1 METINRQAKTLAR
14 WEEILMPIEVEA
26 LHDTYHTNPEETL
39 TPNEVLDII
48 RWSQEVHM
56 MQLQRVIDLGK
67 FRKND
72 GSLRNL
78 RASCACSKALRR
90 FLGRR
95 ETKLDRRAAEL
106 LESLERS

>member
-1 METINRQAKTLAR
+1 MQKYRVN
-14 WEEILMPIEVEA
+14 EEVPW
-26 LHDTYHTNPEETL
+26 
-39 TPNEVLDII
+39 NEVLDII

-106 LESLERS
+106 LESLSGHKTRGGRRPPQVLRIRSSPPAGRR

>member
-1 METINRQAKTLAR
+1 MQKYRVN
-14 WEEILMPIEVEA
+14 EEVPW
-26 LHDTYHTNPEETL
+26 
-39 TPNEVLDII
+39 NEVLDII

-78 RASCACSKALRR
+78 RASSACSKALRR

>member
-1 METINRQAKTLAR
+1 MQKYRVN
-14 WEEILMPIEVEA
+14 EEVPW
-26 LHDTYHTNPEETL
+26 
-39 TPNEVLDII
+39 NEVLDII

-78 RASCACSKALRR
+78 RASCACRTPRRRSVGGRATTVPRRGGAL
-90 FLGRR
+90 G
-95 ETKLDRRAAEL
+95 DRRVRKKTAGRPPPAPG
-106 LESLERS
+106 SQNSIFSSSW